1 MPNARSTAQPLG
13 FGAILTPVHLGS
25 GAEATIRFA
34 AKLARCLS
42 CRLVGTGADQL
53 DLPYFGD
60 GTGVVDAVLV
70 ENARAVVQEN
80 LAKASA
86 LFHRAAD
93 GVALEWRDA
102 VEQPISFTLSQSRA
116 ADLVV
121 LARQG
126 QGDPALGRMGVAP
139 GDIVLELGRPI
150 LLVPPAV
157 EALMARSVVIAWK
170 DTRES
175 RRAVQD
181 ALPFL
186 VRAEMVSVL
195 SVGADPA
202 ADGAQDVCGYLAQY
216 GIAAR
221 TVSRPAGSD
230 IVDEITDLVRQQ
242 GADLIVAGAYGHS
255 RLREWI
261 FGGVT
266 RDLIESTPVCCL
278 MSH

>member
-150 LLVPPAV
+150 LLVPPDV
-157 EALMARSVVIAWK
+157 DALMARSVVIAWK

-195 SVGADPA
+195 SVGADPD

-221 TVSRPAGSD
+221 TVARPAGSD

>member
-13 FGAILTPVHLGS
+13 FGAVLTPVHLGP

-157 EALMARSVVIAWK
+157 DALMARSVVIAWK

-195 SVGADPA
+195 SVGADPD

-221 TVSRPAGSD
+221 TVTRPAGSD

>member
-1 MPNARSTAQPLG
+1 MPNTRSTAQPLG
-13 FGAILTPVHLGS
+13 FGAILTPVHLGP

-86 LFHRAAD
+86 LFHSAAD

-102 VEQPISFTLSQSRA
+102 IEQPISFTLSQSRA

-150 LLVPPAV
+150 LLVPPDV

-221 TVSRPAGSD
+221 TVARPAGSA

>member
-93 GVALEWRDA
+93 GVVLEWRDA

-150 LLVPPAV
+150 LLVPPDV
-157 EALMARSVVIAWK
+157 DALMARSVVIAWK

-195 SVGADPA
+195 SVGADPD

-221 TVSRPAGSD
+221 TVTRPAGSD

>member
-1 MPNARSTAQPLG
+1 MPNARPTAQPLG
-13 FGAILTPVHLGS
+13 FGAILTPVHLGP

-86 LFHRAAD
+86 LFHSAAD

-102 VEQPISFTLSQSRA
+102 IEQPISFTLLQSRA

-126 QGDPALGRMGVAP
+126 QGDPELGRMGVAP

-150 LLVPPAV
+150 LLVPPDV

-221 TVSRPAGSD
+221 TVARPAGSA